1 MDISS
6 MLEVQVN
13 EVKEVDSKENVTP
26 RVLLPSTTHTS
37 LPISPEESNYYK
49 LVFGSDVSNVRFQK
63 LHCTA
68 CDIHIG
74 SAPADAG
81 NMFEHPVLRTLLC
94 SKCREFYGDGTFE
107 QGDDATDMFCRWCAN
122 GGNLYCCSFC
132 SNTFCCKCIKRNID
146 PVLRKK
152 IEADE
157 KWKCFVCDPK
167 DLYPA
172 RAICWALLEYVQR
185 MNRLLQHNCKFSP
198 QEVEEK
204 LSLDESNCCARRRK
218 RKRRRTGSNSE
229 EEDETYIPKPIA
241 PPVMT
246 KRRRR
251 GRGRG
256 RYSNGSN
263 ISMSSSRSYGAA
275 SEDSSIDHTEILP
288 SLLSCEQ
295 TMVECE
301 NATVNTDGTI
311 ISQTPQNSL
320 PSRGE
325 TSVVQPPLY
334 NTFMNMVSSS
344 NFITPAP
351 PVLPIRHVP
360 SPINQ
365 MTPVTPMTPI
375 NSINQMGQMNQLNP
389 LNPMNLYQAMH
400 CTSTPMVTIPNQSA
414 DMMKRLRFSL
424 PEPQVPPPVSTSPS
438 VIEIDSDSEDVAV
451 VGPSRNSRSFKDHVD
466 NNKAV
471 PVALVSSKNSHSGGF
486 RKLEPPAERR
496 YAKTL
501 NQRLLPHG
509 QEVDN
514 ILINLKLK
522 LQGLFESSKQEE
534 LKKYELNDARVMIKQ
549 FHREI
554 RDTVSQL
561 ACINDRIVREYNRWK
576 RYQLKTGATQ
586 TGDSNNAAKDAK
598 NEDITLEMVCV
609 NESDPET
616 ENNSEPEN
624 SFIKPSEF
632 VGTTNVVEGIKSF
645 KKRITVSR
653 AVGDDPALLVDKSVQ
668 IYDVELR
675 DYDKCIRQSSLQKS
689 EEASETRDDAST
701 SAGNGDNKQPDNYE
715 EQFINYLQTRTE
727 FEIVQSDESKDLPDP
742 NETPLKDLIEAN
754 SPFISEMLET
764 MDKSV
769 AASHDI
775 NNLNA
780 ASKEDSDSKSPKGQE
795 TNSVVDVAEDDFV
808 KMVNDMTNNL
818 DKKKNLKS
826 PAPGIVSDTQK
837 ESKSKGTRFSTS
849 DKIGAANVSQGKED
863 KQDSSRSNNCNAIN
877 SDSNIEDECTIID
890 D

>member
-1 MDISS
+1 

-26 RVLLPSTTHTS
+26 RDLLPSTTHAS
-37 LPISPEESNYYK
+37 LPISQEESSYYR
-49 LVFGSDVSNVRFQK
+49 LIFGNDISAVRFQK

-68 CDIHIG
+68 CDAHIG

-81 NMFEHPVLRTLLC
+81 NMFEHPVLHTLLC
-94 SKCREFYGDGTFE
+94 AKCRDFYGDGTFE

-132 SNTFCCKCIKRNID
+132 SNTFCCKCIKRNFD

-157 KWKCFVCDPK
+157 KWKCFVCDPT

-172 RAICWALLEYVQR
+172 RATCWALLEYVQR
-185 MNRLLQHNCKFSP
+185 MNRLLQHNCKMSQ
-198 QEVEEK
+198 QEIDDK
-204 LSLDESNCCARRRK
+204 LSLDETNCCPRRRK

-229 EEDETYIPKPIA
+229 EDDETYIPKQVGT
-241 PPVMT
+241 PVLS

-256 RYSNGSN
+256 RYPNGSN
-263 ISMSSSRSYGAA
+263 LSMTSRSYSAA
-275 SEDSSIDHTEILP
+275 SEDSSIDHSELLP

-311 ISQTPQNSL
+311 VSQHQTNSL
-320 PSRGE
+320 PHRVD
-325 TSVVQPPLY
+325 TTVVQQPMY
-334 NTFMNMVSSS
+334 NTFMNVVATS
-344 NFITPAP
+344 NFLQPAS

-365 MTPVTPMTPI
+365 M
-375 NSINQMGQMNQLNP
+375 
-389 LNPMNLYQAMH
+389 NLYQAMH
-400 CTSTPMVTIPNQSA
+400 CTTTPMVTIPNQSA
-414 DMMKRLRFSL
+414 DMMNRLRFSL
-424 PEPQVPPPVSTSPS
+424 PEPQVPPSTVSSPN

-471 PVALVSSKNSHSGGF
+471 PVALVSSKNSQGNV
-486 RKLEPPAERR
+486 KKQELLERR
-496 YAKTL
+496 NVKTL

-514 ILINLKLK
+514 ILMNLKTK

-576 RYQLKTGATQ
+576 RYQLKTGAAQ
-586 TGDSNNAAKDAK
+586 SLDSNNVPKQVK
-598 NEDITLEMVCV
+598 NEEITLEMVCI
-609 NESDPET
+609 NESDT
-616 ENNSEPEN
+616 DHENNSESEN
-624 SFIKPSEF
+624 NVINPSEF

-645 KKRITVSR
+645 KKRSTMSR
-653 AVGDDPALLVDKSVQ
+653 AVGDDPALLVDKCVQ
-668 IYDVELR
+668 IYDVELQ
-675 DYDKCIRQSSLQKS
+675 DYDKCIRHSLLQKS
-689 EEASETRDDAST
+689 DQEENDAS
-701 SAGNGDNKQPDNYE
+701 AFAVNEGNKQSENYE
-715 EQFINYLQTRTE
+715 EQFIYYLQKRTDPE
-727 FEIVQSDESKDLPDP
+727 SVQSEESKDLPDP

-769 AASHDI
+769 ALHDI
-775 NNLNA
+775 NNLNT
-780 ASKEDSDSKSPKGQE
+780 SNKEDSSSKSPANQE
-795 TNSVVDVAEDDFV
+795 ANSVANEAEDDFA

-818 DKKKNLKS
+818 DKKKSLKNTS
-826 PAPGIVSDTQK
+826 AHVSESQK
-837 ESKSKGTRFSTS
+837 ESKSEGRRFSSS
-849 DKIGAANVSQGKED
+849 DKIGAANILKDKED
-863 KQDSSRSNNCNAIN
+863 KQDISRTNCNTINSESNN
-877 SDSNIEDECTIID
+877 EEECTIID